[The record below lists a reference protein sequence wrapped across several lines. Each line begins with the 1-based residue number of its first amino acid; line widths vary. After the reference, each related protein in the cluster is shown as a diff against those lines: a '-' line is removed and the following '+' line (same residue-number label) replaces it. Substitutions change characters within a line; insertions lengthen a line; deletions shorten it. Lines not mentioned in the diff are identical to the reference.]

1 MKKTDYYKC
10 NPIDFYNIVL
20 EFDRIDY
27 FMNVL
32 ELLFDLAA
40 IGVQYES
47 FFIQRNVSW
56 TEYFF
61 CLFNIY
67 AIKTKIR
74 FISVIKIS
82 NNKIKMRLCSYFKT
96 YKLIVNIKKKI
107 IKP

>member
-10 NPIDFYNIVL
+10 NPIDFCNIVL

-47 FFIQRNVSW
+47 FFI
-56 TEYFF
+56 
-61 CLFNIY
+61 
-67 AIKTKIR
+67 
-74 FISVIKIS
+74 
-82 NNKIKMRLCSYFKT
+82 
-96 YKLIVNIKKKI
+96 
-107 IKP
+107 

>member
-1 MKKTDYYKC
+1 MQVHFHNILYLLKVKLGLYTKILYFKFWTIKTLIYLCKINQMKKTDYYKC

-47 FFIQRNVSW
+47 FFI
-56 TEYFF
+56 
-61 CLFNIY
+61 
-67 AIKTKIR
+67 
-74 FISVIKIS
+74 
-82 NNKIKMRLCSYFKT
+82 
-96 YKLIVNIKKKI
+96 
-107 IKP
+107 